1 MSNRNYNVLL
11 MKLSKELA
19 EIDAIDAVILHGSF
33 ARGDYGP
40 KSDIDLLLIAERGIA
55 REKLMKLIRT
65 HEKKLGRA
73 ITLDVITP
81 AEFSGAP
88 QFVFNVLAEG
98 KVLYKNPGRDF
109 QIPASLLEMWKP
121 MACYSLSHTSAK
133 LSRALR
139 GYESKKGKYRYK
151 YKGAIE
157 AHGGKI
163 LAKGVFL
170 APTTEEKFFDELLK
184 EHGAKYKKEMI
195 LYAFSG

>member
-33 ARGDYGP
+33 ARGDYGA
-40 KSDIDLLLIAERGIA
+40 KSDIDLLLIAEREIA

-133 LSRALR
+133 LSRVLR